1 MKLINSLFYL
11 INETKLDVDKTLP
24 LITIFQIDNNLIRL
38 YSTIHQSKE
47 RHGSETLKQIRKR
60 YHDNELRNPVN
71 FDRVGVPNH
80 IIKDIFEKD
89 FEQIKKS
96 FEFLSTKNND
106 KVLIVKNIGEEYD
119 LDENM
124 KYVEILIASS
134 DLKKYT
140 IITSLFSKDGDMFKT
155 FNYNKKSPRFKLR

>member
-11 INETKLDVDKTLP
+11 INETKVDVDKTLP
-24 LITIFQIDNNLIRL
+24 LITIFQIDNDLIRL

-89 FEQIKKS
+89 FEQIKKA

-124 KYVEILIASS
+124 KYVEILITSP
-134 DLKKYT
+134 DLKKYN

-155 FNYNKKSPRFKLR
+155 FSHNKKAPRFKLR

>member
-1 MKLINSLFYL
+1 MKLINSLYYL

-24 LITIFQIDNNLIRL
+24 LIVIFQIDNNLIRL

-47 RHGSETLKQIRKR
+47 RHGSETLKQIKKR
-60 YHDNELRNPVN
+60 YHDNELRNPVY

-89 FEQIKKS
+89 FEQIKKA

-106 KVLIVKNIGEEYD
+106 KVLIVKNVGEEYD

-155 FNYNKKSPRFKLR
+155 FNNYKKSPRFKLR

>member
-11 INETKLDVDKTLP
+11 INETKVDVDKTLP
-24 LITIFQIDNNLIRL
+24 LITIFQIDNDLIRL

-80 IIKDIFEKD
+80 VIKDIFEKD

-155 FNYNKKSPRFKLR
+155 FNYNKKPPRFKLR

>member
-11 INETKLDVDKTLP
+11 INETKVDVDKTLP
-24 LITIFQIDNNLIRL
+24 LITIFQIDNDLIRL

-89 FEQIKKS
+89 FEQIKKA

-155 FNYNKKSPRFKLR
+155 FNYNKKPPRFKLR

>member
-89 FEQIKKS
+89 FEQIKKA

-155 FNYNKKSPRFKLR
+155 FNYNKKPPRFKLR

>member
-89 FEQIKKS
+89 FEQIKKA
-96 FEFLSTKNND
+96 FEFLSTKNNET
-106 KVLIVKNIGEEYD
+106 VLIVKNIGEEYD

-124 KYVEILIASS
+124 KYVEILITSP
-134 DLKKYT
+134 DLKKYN

-155 FNYNKKSPRFKLR
+155 FSHNKKAPRFKLR

>member
-155 FNYNKKSPRFKLR
+155 FNYNKKPPRFKLR

>member
-89 FEQIKKS
+89 FEQIRKA

>member
-80 IIKDIFEKD
+80 VIKDIFEKD

>member
-80 IIKDIFEKD
+80 VIKDIFEKD
-89 FEQIKKS
+89 FEQIKKA

-134 DLKKYT
+134 DLKKYN

>member
-11 INETKLDVDKTLP
+11 INETKVDVDKTLP
-24 LITIFQIDNNLIRL
+24 LITIFQIDNDLIRL

-124 KYVEILIASS
+124 KYVEILITSP
-134 DLKKYT
+134 DLKKYN

-155 FNYNKKSPRFKLR
+155 FSHNKKAPRFKLR

>member
-11 INETKLDVDKTLP
+11 INETKVDVDKTLP
-24 LITIFQIDNNLIRL
+24 LITIFQIDNDLIRL

-80 IIKDIFEKD
+80 VIKDIFEKD
-89 FEQIKKS
+89 FEQIKKA

-155 FNYNKKSPRFKLR
+155 FNYNKKPPRFKLR

>member
-24 LITIFQIDNNLIRL
+24 LITIFQIDNDLIRL

-47 RHGSETLKQIRKR
+47 RHGSETLKQIIKR

-71 FDRVGVPNH
+71 FDRVGVPNS
-80 IIKDIFEKD
+80 IIKEIFEKD
-89 FEQIKKS
+89 FEQIKKA
-96 FEFLSTKNND
+96 FEFLSTKNNET
-106 KVLIVKNIGEEYD
+106 VLIVKNIGEEYD

-124 KYVEILIASS
+124 KYAEILITSP
-134 DLKKYT
+134 DLKKYN

-155 FNYNKKSPRFKLR
+155 FSQNKKAPRFKLR

>member
-11 INETKLDVDKTLP
+11 INETKVDVDKTLP
-24 LITIFQIDNNLIRL
+24 LITIFQIDNDLIRL

-80 IIKDIFEKD
+80 VIKDIFEKD

>member
-80 IIKDIFEKD
+80 VIKDIFEKD

-155 FNYNKKSPRFKLR
+155 FNYNKKPPRFKLR

>member
-11 INETKLDVDKTLP
+11 INETKVDVDKTLP
-24 LITIFQIDNNLIRL
+24 LITIFQIDNDLIRL

-89 FEQIKKS
+89 FEQIKKA
-96 FEFLSTKNND
+96 FEFLSTKNNET
-106 KVLIVKNIGEEYD
+106 VLIVKNIGEEYD

-124 KYVEILIASS
+124 KYAEILITSP
-134 DLKKYT
+134 DLKKYN

-155 FNYNKKSPRFKLR
+155 FSHNKKAPRFKLR

>member
-11 INETKLDVDKTLP
+11 INETKVDVDKTLP
-24 LITIFQIDNNLIRL
+24 LITIFQIDNDLIRL

-89 FEQIKKS
+89 FEQIKKV

-106 KVLIVKNIGEEYD
+106 KVLIVKDIGEEYD

-155 FNYNKKSPRFKLR
+155 FNYNKKPPRFKLR

>member
-11 INETKLDVDKTLP
+11 INETKVDVDKTLP
-24 LITIFQIDNNLIRL
+24 LITIFQIDNDLIRL

-47 RHGSETLKQIRKR
+47 RHGSETLKQIKKR
-60 YHDNELRNPVN
+60 YHDNELRNPVY

-89 FEQIKKS
+89 FEQIKKA

-155 FNYNKKSPRFKLR
+155 FNNYKKSPRFKLR

>member
-89 FEQIKKS
+89 FEQIKKA

>member
-47 RHGSETLKQIRKR
+47 RHGSETLKQIKKR

-89 FEQIKKS
+89 FEQIKKA

-155 FNYNKKSPRFKLR
+155 FSHNKKAPRFKLR

>member
-24 LITIFQIDNNLIRL
+24 LITIFQIDNDLIRL

-47 RHGSETLKQIRKR
+47 RHGSETLKQIIKR

-71 FDRVGVPNH
+71 FDRVGVPNS
-80 IIKDIFEKD
+80 IIKEIFEKD
-89 FEQIKKS
+89 FEQIKKA
-96 FEFLSTKNND
+96 FEFLSTKNNET
-106 KVLIVKNIGEEYD
+106 VLIVKNIGEEYD

-124 KYVEILIASS
+124 KYVEILITSP
-134 DLKKYT
+134 DLKKYN

-155 FNYNKKSPRFKLR
+155 FSQNKKAPRFKLR